1 MFSSSYK
8 TKDSELFTGFLPD
21 GYIFQSRNAN
31 LNAKVVATAL
41 SSHHVHKVSMIM
53 EQLYAETTILHQEY
67 AEMKSVIDTQKERN
81 SGKWK
86 LLKDDRVVARPDV
99 VEASEGAKRI
109 AKQRGQR
116 NNKTIHHLME
126 ASYLP
131 LKWNTVI
138 RKMPWCKGS
147 MSKY

>member
-1 MFSSSYK
+1 
-8 TKDSELFTGFLPD
+8 
-21 GYIFQSRNAN
+21 
-31 LNAKVVATAL
+31 VATAL
-41 SSHHVHKVSMIM
+41 PSHIKHYVRKANMIA
-53 EQLYAETTILHQEY
+53 EQLCTETIILHQEY
-67 AEMKSVIDTQKERN
+67 AEMKAVMDTQKERN
-81 SGKWK
+81 SGKCK
-86 LLKDDRVVARPDV
+86 ILKDDRVVARPDV
-99 VEASEGAKRI
+99 VEASEGAARI